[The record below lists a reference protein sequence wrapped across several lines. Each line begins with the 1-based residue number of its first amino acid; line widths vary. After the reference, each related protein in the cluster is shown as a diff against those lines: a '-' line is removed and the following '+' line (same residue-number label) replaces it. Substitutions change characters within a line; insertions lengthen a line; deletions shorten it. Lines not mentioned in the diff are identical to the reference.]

1 MQERDIRARPGLD
14 GGRRTADHARV
25 STGARM
31 RSPLAVLRR
40 ASGLVGPALAVV
52 LTCALLLVG
61 AHHHGDGVGSHP
73 CALCNASHASAAA
86 TGTGAAVPIPARLPE
101 RIDPA
106 APDLT
111 LQPTEIS
118 PSSRAPPLL

>member
-1 MQERDIRARPGLD
+1 LQERDIRARPGLD

-40 ASGLVGPALAVV
+40 ASGLVGPALVVV
-52 LTCALLLVG
+52 LACALLLVG
-61 AHHHGDGVGSHP
+61 AHHHSDGVGSHP

-86 TGTGAAVPIPARLPE
+86 IGTGAAVPVPARLPE

-111 LQPTEIS
+111 LRPAEIS
-118 PSSRAPPLL
+118 RSSRAPPLL

>member
-1 MQERDIRARPGLD
+1 
-14 GGRRTADHARV
+14 
-25 STGARM
+25 M

-61 AHHHGDGVGSHP
+61 AHHHGDGVGSRP

-86 TGTGAAVPIPARLPE
+86 IGTDAANPTPALLPE

-106 APDLT
+106 LPDLA
-111 LQPTEIS
+111 LQPREIAR
-118 PSSRAPPLL
+118 SSRAPPLL

>member
-1 MQERDIRARPGLD
+1 M
-14 GGRRTADHARV
+14 

-61 AHHHGDGVGSHP
+61 AHHHSDSVGSHP
-73 CALCNASHASAAA
+73 CALCNASHTSAAA
-86 TGTGAAVPIPARLPE
+86 TGTDAANPTPALLPE

-111 LQPTEIS
+111 LQPPDIAR
-118 PSSRAPPLL
+118 SSRAPPLL

>member
-1 MQERDIRARPGLD
+1 M
-14 GGRRTADHARV
+14 
-25 STGARM
+25 
-31 RSPLAVLRR
+31 
-40 ASGLVGPALAVV
+40 GPALAVV

-61 AHHHGDGVGSHP
+61 VHHHSDGAGSHP